1 MKQIDKD
8 RKELQRLVES
18 YGKQDVM
25 KYVNHLD
32 EGTLNE
38 SFLGAAGIIVA
49 GLIGFKLIKSLLLG
63 LVGGALGGK
72 IKQKI
77 AELEQCQAEMTEILS
92 RYPDVQENFTR
103 LIRNRLNYVKMPEN
117 SYSLGEKLGLGL
129 DRYLTSFE
137 PEDRDRFLE
146 LFNKVRYIQDEAFK
160 YYKEE
165 TLEKLGGKTS
175 FASKLDRMMFN

>member
-1 MKQIDKD
+1 
-8 RKELQRLVES
+8 
-18 YGKQDVM
+18 
-25 KYVNHLD
+25 
-32 EGTLNE
+32 
-38 SFLGAAGIIVA
+38 
-49 GLIGFKLIKSLLLG
+49 
-63 LVGGALGGK
+63 
-72 IKQKI
+72 
-77 AELEQCQAEMTEILS
+77 MTEILS

-129 DRYLTSFE
+129 DRYLTSFD

>member
-1 MKQIDKD
+1 MSNINKD

-38 SFLGAAGIIVA
+38 SFLGVAGAIVA

-63 LVGGALGGK
+63 VAGGVLAVK
-72 IKQKI
+72 AKQKI
-77 AELEQCQAEMTEILS
+77 AELEECQAEMTEILS
-92 RYPDVQENFTR
+92 KYPDVQEDISKM
-103 LIRNRLNYVKMPEN
+103 LKNRLNYVKVPKG
-117 SYSLGEKLGLGL
+117 SSLGERIGRGLPEML
-129 DRYLTSFE
+129 EASFE
-137 PEDRDRFLE
+137 QKDYYRFLQ
-146 LFNKVRYIQDEAFK
+146 LFKQVQYIQDEAFK
-160 YYKEE
+160 YYDEE

-175 FASKLDRMMFN
+175 FASKFKRDVW